1 MATLADIIKDPNYV
15 NANAATKQAI
25 FEKYAPLDPNYS
37 GANAATQEAIRIKFG
52 VAQPRIAESEG
63 VPGPRVEPPGWAK
76 EYPGLY
82 KAAVTARQLAGP
94 TVEMLGGAVGG
105 LAGAGA
111 GTFGAGPVGTAV
123 GGIAGAGLGYGT
135 AKQGLRAV
143 DVALGLQ
150 PADTLA
156 GEARKAAGGVWEGAT
171 YEAGGRL
178 AAPAINYLVQKGAG
192 AVGKAMDLRQ
202 LPNQLAAQ
210 TVRDAFGSPE
220 RVIDARRALQ
230 AAEAQGLNL
239 TAQQALAR
247 GGIVAPGAQATIEKT
262 VRKTGAID
270 TRMAKETAQEAARA
284 STIKSITPDLEAAVA
299 ARKAAADPLYKAA
312 DAAVVPID
320 RDLNAVLLRMPE
332 GTLDA
337 ARKMAKMEGRPFI
350 MGAQPSAMIET
361 AGQAPSISGESL
373 HYIKRALSD
382 VAYGPTSTTGAGRDA
397 QMAARGLLNDF
408 VNVFE
413 TKVPQYGRAR
423 RVYSD
428 LSAPV
433 NQAQVLKEM
442 ASVLEKPG
450 GGERI
455 GPFLNVLGRGEEAML
470 KRAGGR
476 GGPRFES
483 LSEVLTSDQISKVRE
498 VAKQLET
505 EVAMNQQIS
514 AGQQRAADLI
524 KDELP
529 NYRVPNIFNVFVT
542 TANKVLETLG
552 VKVGEKTLEKIATAS
567 LTAKS
572 FDELLATLPGKERS
586 LFLSAISDP
595 KTWSN
600 LKPELST
607 KAALKEMTSTGKLM
621 MGAAGAAETPVMPVN
636 NLAPQLESNM
646 LAPRIEL
653 RGMAR

>member
-1 MATLADIIKDPNYV
+1 M
-15 NANAATKQAI
+15 
-25 FEKYAPLDPNYS
+25 
-37 GANAATQEAIRIKFG
+37 
-52 VAQPRIAESEG
+52 
-63 VPGPRVEPPGWAK
+63 
-76 EYPGLY
+76 
-82 KAAVTARQLAGP
+82 
-94 TVEMLGGAVGG
+94 
-105 LAGAGA
+105 
-111 GTFGAGPVGTAV
+111 
-123 GGIAGAGLGYGT
+123 
-135 AKQGLRAV
+135 
-143 DVALGLQ
+143 
-150 PADTLA
+150 
-156 GEARKAAGGVWEGAT
+156 
-171 YEAGGRL
+171 
-178 AAPAINYLVQKGAG
+178 
-192 AVGKAMDLRQ
+192 
-202 LPNQLAAQ
+202 
-210 TVRDAFGSPE
+210 
-220 RVIDARRALQ
+220 
-230 AAEAQGLNL
+230 
-239 TAQQALAR
+239 
-247 GGIVAPGAQATIEKT
+247 
-262 VRKTGAID
+262 
-270 TRMAKETAQEAARA
+270 
-284 STIKSITPDLEAAVA
+284 
-299 ARKAAADPLYKAA
+299 
-312 DAAVVPID
+312 
-320 RDLNAVLLRMPE
+320 
-332 GTLDA
+332 
-337 ARKMAKMEGRPFI
+337 
-350 MGAQPSAMIET
+350 
-361 AGQAPSISGESL
+361 
-373 HYIKRALSD
+373 
-382 VAYGPTSTTGAGRDA
+382 
-397 QMAARGLLNDF
+397 
-408 VNVFE
+408 
-413 TKVPQYGRAR
+413 
-423 RVYSD
+423 
-428 LSAPV
+428 
-433 NQAQVLKEM
+433 
-442 ASVLEKPG
+442 LEKPG